1 MGRMIQWE
9 SLNELNAF
17 RLLDADPSASAY
29 SEQPLTV
36 RFVLSGETHLH
47 FPDVLVQRDHSR
59 ELWEIKPQSEAGK
72 PTFVARTR
80 LLESALPELGFAYRL
95 IIAED
100 LAKQPR
106 LSNTL
111 MLLKYGREPV
121 SELAREH
128 IRQILLTIP
137 EISWGA
143 AINDDLCPKGQAV
156 LSRLALEGFLSFDID
171 QKLTATTSFRL
182 RASKESLI

>member
-1 MGRMIQWE
+1 MIQWE
-9 SLNELNAF
+9 SANELNAF

-36 RFVLSGETHLH
+36 RFVLNGETHLH
-47 FPDVLVQRDHSR
+47 YPDVLIQRDHSH
-59 ELWEIKPQSEAGK
+59 ELWEIKPQSEAVK
-72 PTFVARTR
+72 PAFVARTR
-80 LLESALPELGFAYRL
+80 LLESELPRFGFAYRL
-95 IIAED
+95 VVAED

-111 MLLKYGREPV
+111 LLLKYGREPV
-121 SELAREH
+121 SDLARERV
-128 IRQILLTIP
+128 RQILSSVP

-143 AINDDLCPKGQAV
+143 ATSGDLGPKGYGL
-156 LSRLALEGFLSFDID
+156 LSRLALEGVLSFDIN

-182 RASKESLI
+182 HASKESFT